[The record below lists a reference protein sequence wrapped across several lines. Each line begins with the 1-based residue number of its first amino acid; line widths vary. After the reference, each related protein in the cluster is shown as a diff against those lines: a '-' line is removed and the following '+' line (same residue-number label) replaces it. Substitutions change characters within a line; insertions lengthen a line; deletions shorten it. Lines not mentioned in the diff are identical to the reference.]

1 VAGIDTLNLDPEQ
14 IFKSLGSFWDRYA
27 QRDILGKFWEG
38 AAQIIDNE
46 YLQLFQANFSKS
58 VLDVPLEWHYQWIL
72 FDLVKEPEAVVVHD
86 HLFLE
91 LTATGGETKI
101 SLTGATT
108 PVKITVFLNT
118 VFLSDESIG
127 AGTNWRFLSATNEVE
142 FFSALTAGDEVFIT
156 WVEEGDSFDRRHDN
170 FVFEE
175 FLTASKSSWDNS
187 PGDPFDPL
195 GNGSYD
201 SGSTTDPI
209 EVFVN
214 GLKQPSSTY
223 TETSDTKLD
232 TSFTLVAGDHILFRW
247 RRANTS
253 APIHTHLRF
262 TKVIATPSDRVNLP
276 FGITINPRAEFVY
289 INGIM
294 QFRGVG
300 NDYVAFEDKIVFDAV
315 LDVGDVFE
323 LEFYGDAFL
332 FQYAI
337 DPDII
342 RIPVL
347 QNGIDEKSPNPP
359 TICLREGIDYEIVED
374 ISGNKFISANTDIEG
389 ELWAPDIFVNERTVQ
404 KNFGEPLDFIRDND
418 ILYKR
423 ATQSLW
429 KAFWRGPDVKVI
441 EDTLKALFG
450 LPIAPTGGTVRSVKT
465 VGGKTTVILLEGD
478 EFEIPD
484 GFKVIVTEGQVLEIL
499 EPLTDGVQVLDV
511 ITDPNWG
518 LEIGNLSVLLDE
530 KFIVEDAMPGFF
542 DELND
547 FYDDGG
553 SFDELDDGPLINQK
567 LFDALKTFT
576 FAVVFNPLVTNAV
589 ALGIATETDFVKQAA
604 IFQDARNFLD
614 AIKPAYTQC
623 ILTANFP
630 IEDTFPDFTDDFS
643 FLLDF
648 FPTDSLCTY
657 DDGGFFDASGP
668 LNSFVATAGQT
679 VFNLNPAFPYVV
691 GAGDLKVFVNQ
702 VLQTIT
708 VDYLE
713 TNGVTVTFVV
723 GLVGGEEVIIYEDN
737 ATLVPFDHRCMRDE
751 VSLVLA

>member
-1 VAGIDTLNLDPEQ
+1 MAGIDTLNLDPEQ
-14 IFKSLGSFWDRYA
+14 FFKSLGSFWDRYA

-72 FDLVKEPEAVVVHD
+72 LDLVKEAQVVVVHD

-101 SLTGATT
+101 TLVGATT
-108 PVKITVFLNT
+108 PVKVTVFLNT

-127 AGTNWRFLSATNEVE
+127 AGTNWRFLPATNEVE
-142 FFSALTAGDEVFIT
+142 FLDALDAGDEVFIT
-156 WVEEGDSFDRRHDN
+156 WLEEGDSFDRRHDN

-175 FLTASKSSWDNS
+175 FLTGSKSLWDDS

-195 GNGSYD
+195 GNGTYD

-214 GLKQPSSTY
+214 GLKQPESSY
-223 TETSDTKLD
+223 TETSDTQLD
-232 TSFTLVAGDHILFRW
+232 TSFTLTAGDHILFRW

-253 APIHTHLRF
+253 APIHSHLRF
-262 TKVIATPSDRVNLP
+262 TKVMAAASDTVNLP

-300 NDYVAFEDKIVFDAV
+300 NDYVAFEDKIVFDAA
-315 LDVGDVFE
+315 LGVGDVFE
-323 LEFYGDAFL
+323 LEFYGEAFL
-332 FQYAI
+332 FQYKI
-337 DPDII
+337 DSDII
-342 RIPVL
+342 RIPAL
-347 QNGIDEKSPNPP
+347 QNGIDEKATNPP
-359 TICLREGIDYEIVED
+359 TILLREGIDYEIVED
-374 ISGNKFISANTDIEG
+374 VNENKFISANTDITG
-389 ELWAPDIFVNERTVQ
+389 ELWAPDIFVNERVIQ
-404 KNFGEPLDFIRDND
+404 KNFGDPLDFIRDND

-450 LPIAPTGGTVRSVKT
+450 LPIASSGGTVRSVKT
-465 VGGKTTVILLEGD
+465 AGGKTTVTLLEGD
-478 EFEIPD
+478 EFDIPD

-499 EPLTDGVQVLDV
+499 EPLTDGVQVLDI

-518 LEIGNLSVLLDE
+518 LEIGNLAVLIDE
-530 KFIVEDAMPGFF
+530 RFIVEDGMPGFF

-547 FYDDGG
+547 VFDDGG
-553 SFDELDDGPLINQK
+553 SFDDLDDGPLINQK

-576 FAVVFNPLVTNAV
+576 FAVVFNPLITNAV
-589 ALGIATETDFVKQAA
+589 ALGVADKTDFVQQEA
-604 IFQDARNFLD
+604 ILQDARNFLD

-623 ILTANFP
+623 ILTANLP
-630 IEDTFPDFTDDFS
+630 IEDEFPDFTDDFS
-643 FLLDF
+643 FLMNF
-648 FPTDSLCTY
+648 MPTDSLCLY

-668 LNSFVATAGQT
+668 VNSFVATAGQT
-679 VFNLNPAFPYVV
+679 VFKLNSAFPYIV

-702 VLQTIT
+702 VLQTVG

-713 TNGVTVTFVV
+713 TNGITVTFIA

-737 ATLVPFDHRCMRDE
+737 AALIPFDDDCWRDE
-751 VSLVLA
+751 VTFVLA